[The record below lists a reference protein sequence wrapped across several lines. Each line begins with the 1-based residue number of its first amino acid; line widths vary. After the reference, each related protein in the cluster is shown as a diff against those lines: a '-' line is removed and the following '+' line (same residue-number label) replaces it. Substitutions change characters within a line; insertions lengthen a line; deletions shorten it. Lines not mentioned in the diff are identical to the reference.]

1 MAENETSNDYIV
13 FLQGGMGCAH
23 DLDQCATLKAEARPL
38 FTSDGYPDGMAAYGM
53 LSGNAEE
60 NSMYSTFNRIYVPYC
75 SMDLFL
81 LDTQSPM
88 GDLQFRGRPL
98 LE

>member
-1 MAENETSNDYIV
+1 MAANESSEDYVV

-23 DLDQCATLKAEARPL
+23 NITRCEELREEAPPL
-38 FTSDGYPDGMAAYGM
+38 FTSVGFPDEMAAYGM
-53 LSGNAEE
+53 LSGDTAE
-60 NSMYSTFNRIYVPYC
+60 NSLFSTFNRIYVPYC
-75 SMDLFL
+75 SMDLYL
-81 LDTQSPM
+81 LDTESPD